1 MHGKKRIGIIGFGKI
16 GSYLIKELKALEEVK
31 IKWIFDADEK
41 ALQEVPGSLRATSWD
56 KTSTK
61 EVDLVVET
69 ANFKAVEEFAPEVLK
84 TVDMAIM
91 STTALA
97 DKNLLKDLKSICR
110 KNSSRLFV
118 PHGAILGL
126 DGIQDGKSS
135 LESVKIVT
143 TKPPQNLD
151 YSFTEKWNREDIKNR
166 TILYEGP
173 TYNLCQIF
181 PRNVNVH
188 ASIALAGLGFQDT
201 YSKLIADPETDKAQH
216 SVEARGPG
224 LTLQVQKADY
234 IEGVTGTY
242 TLESTLNSL
251 KRILDETRTIQIY

>member
-1 MHGKKRIGIIGFGKI
+1 MHDKKRIGIIGFGKI
-16 GSYLIKELKALEEVK
+16 GSYLNKELKATEAVE
-31 IKWIFDADEK
+31 IKWVYDTDEK
-41 ALQEVPGSLRATSWD
+41 ALQKVPESLRATGWD
-56 KTSTK
+56 KTLSR

-69 ANFKAVEEFAPEVLK
+69 ANFKAVEEFAPEILK
-84 TVDMAIM
+84 ETNMAIM

-97 DKNLLKDLKSICR
+97 DKNLLQDLKAICR

-151 YSFTEKWNREDIKNR
+151 YSFTEKWNREDIKSK
-166 TILYEGP
+166 TVLYEGP
-173 TYNLCQIF
+173 TFNLCQIF

-201 YSKLIADPETDKAQH
+201 YSRLIADPETDKAQH
-216 SVEARGPG
+216 SVEAKGPG
-224 LTLQVQKADY
+224 LTLRVQKADY

-242 TLESTLNSL
+242 TLESTINSL